1 MDVVGCDDTN
11 IITIITYNNST
22 NTRQFVWRIET
33 GCAEMCDIRADDVCI
48 SNDFILYDF
57 T

>member
-48 SNDFILYDF
+48 SNDFISYYF